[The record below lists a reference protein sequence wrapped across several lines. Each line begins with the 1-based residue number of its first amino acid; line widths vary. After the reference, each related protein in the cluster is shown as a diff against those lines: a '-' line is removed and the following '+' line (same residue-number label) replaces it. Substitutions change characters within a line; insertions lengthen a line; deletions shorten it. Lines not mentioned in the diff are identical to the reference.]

1 MYSSRMRDL
10 QIDKLA
16 DGFGQY
22 LILIECRCGHTRHCH
37 PSTFAAIAGWDA
49 RLADVVRRLRCSK
62 CNAKK
67 CTARCIP
74 MTTPRVWRVNQG
86 ENARQSR

>member
-1 MYSSRMRDL
+1 MYSPRMRDL
-10 QIDKLA
+10 KIDKLA
-16 DGFGQY
+16 DEFGQY
-22 LILIECRCGHTRHCH
+22 LILIECRCGHMRRCH

-49 RLADVVRRLRCSK
+49 RLTDVMRRLRCSK

-74 MTTPRVWRVNQG
+74 MTT
-86 ENARQSR
+86 ARGL